1 MDIPKEIAPHDSLAL
16 GARTEF
22 PRPTLAGI
30 RNLDGQPGLSRTM
43 LYPVKESYM
52 GVSVDHQQT
61 IDYQRQKPR
70 AMMAWL
76 KLNEGAK
83 LPELAAAQATIP
95 ALLSPMSVVFDL
107 EPLRNN
113 PVISFLGRKLEQL
126 SEPHRAPGEQA
137 RSASSSLLSL
147 IFEQSAETISSLAP
161 HEFEAKWQNRNGTL
175 FSIAGFA
182 LPFSEGDYRVS
193 QVLAAI
199 SIEELAQATS
209 EPGNHAY
216 DRIIGELLLDQ
227 EFEPADDPQL
237 AEKPR
242 GVPFI
247 LVNLPGQIE
256 PVGSPKE
263 GYDDPTS
270 NHLQIA
276 RVETRQDD
284 DVLDLSNWSL
294 TMRLE
299 EARSLAAAANAS
311 EARSHRALYDAIG
324 SAYDLA
330 IAS

>member
-1 MDIPKEIAPHDSLAL
+1 
-16 GARTEF
+16 
-22 PRPTLAGI
+22 
-30 RNLDGQPGLSRTM
+30 
-43 LYPVKESYM
+43 
-52 GVSVDHQQT
+52 
-61 IDYQRQKPR
+61 
-70 AMMAWL
+70 
-76 KLNEGAK
+76 
-83 LPELAAAQATIP
+83 
-95 ALLSPMSVVFDL
+95 
-107 EPLRNN
+107 
-113 PVISFLGRKLEQL
+113 
-126 SEPHRAPGEQA
+126 
-137 RSASSSLLSL
+137 
-147 IFEQSAETISSLAP
+147 
-161 HEFEAKWQNRNGTL
+161 
-175 FSIAGFA
+175 
-182 LPFSEGDYRVS
+182 
-193 QVLAAI
+193 
-199 SIEELAQATS
+199 
-209 EPGNHAY
+209 
-216 DRIIGELLLDQ
+216 
-227 EFEPADDPQL
+227 L

-330 IAS
+330 IAASQAPEEFERILHEEKITIVPRAPMTGIVKLVFGSNYDKTRIAEYSSALAHAKQIGLGSGALSDLLHENEGGLKSLVQQERHLRKVEQGKPPTLRTGPSAKLAKKLRTLPALSLSDLPATGDEFVLVLARRSNGGTLDLVGEIPRNIALLERAAHKLIARQD